1 MDSNKKVMEPKNK
14 TLVKDKTKDKEPVKA
29 QEPKKENNRQIKE
42 FTCPIISGNINYI
55 IYLNLNK

>member
-1 MDSNKKVMEPKNK
+1 MDLTKKEMESKNK
-14 TLVKDKTKDKEPVKA
+14 IVLKDKTKNKEPAKP

-55 IYLNLNK
+55 I

>member
-42 FTCPIISGNINYI
+42 FSCPIISGNINYI
-55 IYLNLNK
+55 I